1 MLNLHVRVNA
11 ERMCDEFAWSRFIII
26 SHSLASLQ
34 LAVAVD
40 PRVCQA
46 YLIWCTNMIAI
57 DSSRC
62 RHLHGAELTATADDA
77 SNHLQNP
84 EIDWNPF
91 DYISKCMHLLI
102 GTYIVC
108 RRHFDK
114 SAQHTHTATTERDF
128 HCSIDTMPV
137 FLLLHLRRALL
148 FAQNKAG
155 LRDLN
160 TATLRTYDHFQ
171 IKLQIS
177 DDTKCISC
185 SMSVYSFSFN

>member
-62 RHLHGAELTATADDA
+62 RHLHGAELTATDDDA
-77 SNHLQNP
+77 LNHLQNP

-91 DYISKCMHLLI
+91 DYIS
-102 GTYIVC
+102 
-108 RRHFDK
+108 
-114 SAQHTHTATTERDF
+114 
-128 HCSIDTMPV
+128 
-137 FLLLHLRRALL
+137 
-148 FAQNKAG
+148 
-155 LRDLN
+155 
-160 TATLRTYDHFQ
+160 
-171 IKLQIS
+171 
-177 DDTKCISC
+177 
-185 SMSVYSFSFN
+185 